1 MDPGGFGGAFG
12 GTKAGGQVDPL
23 SYIKRP
29 AVVLRICAL
38 VSNLSYQLFS
48 IEENYLTDTM
58 C

>member
-48 IEENYLTDTM
+48 IGEN
-58 C
+58 

>member
-38 VSNLSYQLFS
+38 VSNSSHKLHP
-48 IEENYLTDTM
+48 IEDN
-58 C
+58 